1 MGGYFTTL
9 KEKTLNETFPFVKAK
24 LHSGKKKTLDYVSS
38 LYYSK
43 RAPIEK
49 YGEECEDIEKIWR
62 IPRARKTGLPSSCC
76 ECVPCLGGLWYRLI
90 T

>member
-49 YGEECEDIEKIWR
+49 YGEECEDIEKDLGR
-62 IPRARKTGLPSSCC
+62 FRGRVRGDVTRARRRWVRVSRA
-76 ECVPCLGGLWYRLI
+76 VFF
-90 T
+90 